1 MCKIDEIQDRLKGPG
16 LCNSHQSK
24 GIFLHDFIIFFK
36 AFFSVVCER
45 PIPAVGNYIRL
56 IDGWL
61 LLLPTTD
68 FFIFFFTDS
77 VFHGSRSTDA
87 QQRQLYESYLVL
99 FFEFLK
105 GATVACSD
113 WLSRNLSV
121 NANDTTKCLDN
132 GQLIRFI

>member
-16 LCNSHQSK
+16 LYAIVINQR
-24 GIFLHDFIIFFK
+24 GFFYTILFFFK

-121 NANDTTKCLDN
+121 NANDTTKCLEN

>member
-16 LCNSHQSK
+16 LYAIVINQR
-24 GIFLHDFIIFFK
+24 GFFYTILFLFFK
-36 AFFSVVCER
+36 AFSSVACER

-99 FFEFLK
+99 FFLFFKRTFVFHSFRNRENKKK
-105 GATVACSD
+105 GNKNIGWSSKKNV
-113 WLSRNLSV
+113 LQFR
-121 NANDTTKCLDN
+121 
-132 GQLIRFI
+132 